1 MIFWLLATHIF
12 LWCWKI
18 KHQFI
23 LDWLMRYPNCNLVLN
38 YAGSPRRFSSHELHD
53 EKYHF
58 YENWPENL
66 TTTLVS
72 MVGVLLEVRNR
83 KEGCRAWGLVAT
95 TSHDRTLSM
104 LLFQDS
110 THTSITLFVLSFR
123 YTTWLGLGILNSNQ
137 VHFLILSYHRAISL
151 FGS

>member
-1 MIFWLLATHIF
+1 MIFWLLATQIF

-18 KHQFI
+18 KHRFI
-23 LDWLMRYPNCNLVLN
+23 LDWLMRCPNYNLVLN
-38 YAGSPRRFSSHELHD
+38 YAGSPRRFSSQELHD

-58 YENWPENL
+58 YENWPENP

-72 MVGVLLEVRNR
+72 MVGVLLVVRNR
-83 KEGCRAWGLVAT
+83 KEGCCAWSLVAT

-110 THTSITLFVLSFR
+110 TDTSITLFVLSSGYTLSDSLLPSSYISFWFTSNFR
-123 YTTWLGLGILNSNQ
+123 YPPLP
-137 VHFLILSYHRAISL
+137 F
-151 FGS
+151 